1 MAGYSVWAVG
11 IVWENFKFYKCA
23 KSPTAPRKYHC
34 GEIHHFLAQS
44 LPSTLRFY
52 KYDSQF
58 SVKQH
63 PCWHSRCR

>member
-34 GEIHHFLAQS
+34 GEIHHFFGTVFALDTSILQIRQS
-44 LPSTLRFY
+44 
-52 KYDSQF
+52 
-58 SVKQH
+58 V
-63 PCWHSRCR
+63 